1 MLISFWHTVNETE
14 DKYVCLQTGL
24 YQRLLLTEKTIIL
37 PQRPAKRQYKCIR
50 VLITGLKIAF
60 SNKRLEQEI
69 HTSSEQIK

>member
-14 DKYVCLQTGL
+14 DKYV
-24 YQRLLLTEKTIIL
+24 LTNWVISAAIINREDNNS

-60 SNKRLEQEI
+60 SNNRLEQEI
-69 HTSSEQIK
+69 HTFSEQIK